1 MTSCLSRNDYN
12 LAFSILTLMILT
24 NFYNQTP
31 KVTTKI
37 IIQILAILIITD
49 IIWIILFS
57 SGWDHDSEKKLVEGS
72 VEYYWDSLWFIHGL
86 VYICAYLELIL
97 KGFLLYYLIVDF
109 KEKYKL
115 NELINLNYDD
125 NTGAKNENN
134 IQNGKKMTNQLLQNV
149 NKLI

>member
-1 MTSCLSRNDYN
+1 MV
-12 LAFSILTLMILT
+12 I
-24 NFYNQTP
+24 
-31 KVTTKI
+31 
-37 IIQILAILIITD
+37 D

-57 SGWDHDSEKKLVEGS
+57 SGWDHDSERKLVEGS

-86 VYICAYLELIL
+86 VYICAYFELIL

-125 NTGAKNENN
+125 NTGTKNENN
-134 IQNGKKMTNQLLQNV
+134 IQNQNRENDSMNAFV
-149 NKLI
+149 NDSNNSYAKDFVNNY